1 MNSYIVIALFAIFT
15 VSYVILSYLLFIK
28 KINSPFS
35 DIKLKE
41 SFNFLNK
48 ELVSPLMSIENLYE
62 KYKSLPPRTFVFAKL
77 EIDNGKIKYDDS
89 FINSAME
96 LVSKLIITV
105 GIAVITLTASIQVA
119 VLSFA
124 QNNSFLKEINQLG
137 WLKDI
142 KDSHKGLIYTLDS
155 SNSFITV
162 CGALFILSMFILL
175 LTNLKKDE
183 FNRHSLV
190 IQEIEK
196 EKEKK

>member
-15 VSYVILSYLLFIK
+15 VSYVIISYHLFIK

-35 DIKLKE
+35 NIKLKE

-48 ELVSPLMSIENLYE
+48 ELISPLMSIEKLYE
-62 KYKSLPPRTFVFAKL
+62 KYRSLPPRKFIFSKM
-77 EIDNGKIKYDDS
+77 EIDNGKLKHDDS
-89 FINSAME
+89 FINSVIE
-96 LVSKLIITV
+96 LASKLIITV

-124 QNNSFLKEINQLG
+124 QNNTSLKEIDQLG
-137 WLKDI
+137 WLTNI
-142 KDSHKGLIYTLDS
+142 TNSHKGLIYTLNS

-162 CGALFILSMFILL
+162 CGILFIFSMLILL

-196 EKEKK
+196 EKNKN